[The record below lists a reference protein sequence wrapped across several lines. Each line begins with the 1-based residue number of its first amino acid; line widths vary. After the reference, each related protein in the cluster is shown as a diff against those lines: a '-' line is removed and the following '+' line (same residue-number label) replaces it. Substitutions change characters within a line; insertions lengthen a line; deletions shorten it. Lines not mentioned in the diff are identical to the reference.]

1 MVLLFS
7 ALGESSQV
15 YLKILKM
22 KDLIDMHMHEAGP
35 ADITLF
41 SQLFKTL
48 EDKMNTKNIAV
59 ILEKKFRWTF

>member
-1 MVLLFS
+1 
-7 ALGESSQV
+7 
-15 YLKILKM
+15 M

>member
-22 KDLIDMHMHEAGP
+22 KDLIDMHNAFP
-35 ADITLF
+35 
-41 SQLFKTL
+41 
-48 EDKMNTKNIAV
+48 
-59 ILEKKFRWTF
+59 R